1 MNVDAKF
8 LKYSKNLLMYL
19 SVVKSVQFIPRMQIS
34 FSTGNLSA
42 QSINQQIKE
51 KINISIK
58 KTLENLATIPNT
70 NKTKNSQ

>member
-51 KINISIK
+51 KVNISIE

>member
-51 KINISIK
+51 KINISIE